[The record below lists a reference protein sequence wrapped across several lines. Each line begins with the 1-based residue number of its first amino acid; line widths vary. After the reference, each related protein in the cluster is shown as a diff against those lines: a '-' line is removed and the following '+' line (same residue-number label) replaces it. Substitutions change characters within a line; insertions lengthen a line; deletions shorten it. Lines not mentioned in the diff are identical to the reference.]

1 MQKKKNLV
9 NGRQT
14 NQIFC
19 IHPIFKSRFL
29 NLKRYMYIK
38 RNGEMVI
45 TNLKLAVI
53 FPFKNKSFV
62 IKKIR

>member
-1 MQKKKNLV
+1 MEDKLMKFSAL
-9 NGRQT
+9 
-14 NQIFC
+14 

-53 FPFKNKSFV
+53 IPFKNKSFV